1 MQLNLPDAQQKLA
14 VNGQKEKLIESQMEK
29 MFCIWMYEWCKW
41 CYEWRLSCYKRI
53 IREKDAKEIY
63 YNSTEAAQLLIT
75 KKADV

>member
-41 CYEWRLSCYKRI
+41 CCEWRLSCYKRI

-63 YNSTEAAQLLIT
+63 HNSTEAAQLLIT